1 MCACL
6 AYRHPLPKWSCRDKA
21 SLPTHA
27 SPYRYDAR
35 CSPAGVWRAAGTRDV
50 VDLVDP
56 SDALAREHAQ
66 DMIGIE
72 HAVAEG
78 HAKGDG
84 FSRDG
89 VLCIHLA
96 GRDDVLDLSN
106 ERIIEPFIG
115 IEVEYPVGICLLE
128 CKIALR

>member
-78 HAKGDG
+78 HAKATDLRVMAYCASILPDATMCLTSAMSASL
-84 FSRDG
+84 SRSS
-89 VLCIHLA
+89 A
-96 GRDDVLDLSN
+96 SR
-106 ERIIEPFIG
+106 
-115 IEVEYPVGICLLE
+115 
-128 CKIALR
+128 